1 MLDLLCI
8 CFCFFDIGFIYD
20 TMIQIQIWGDF
31 ECPYSYLQTVALAK
45 LKERYQDGVEIIW
58 RAIELAPTI
67 GTVPPTETYLSKLQQ
82 AAAEPIV
89 QEEQLVLNAP
99 SFLTYTW
106 LAQESVCFANQYGK
120 SLQLALAI
128 FKSVFSQGSNISNED
143 EIISLAEQVG
153 IEPMALREAFDNGV
167 LTKQVIADEE
177 EFKANGFQG
186 VPAMLIGEKN
196 FSPKSFMPVTGYTA
210 VDELEKLIPKK
221 SLAG

>member
-1 MLDLLCI
+1 
-8 CFCFFDIGFIYD
+8 
-20 TMIQIQIWGDF
+20 MIQIQIWGDF

-45 LKERYQDGVEIIW
+45 LKERYQDGIEIIW
-58 RAIELAPTI
+58 RAIELTPTI
-67 GTVPPTETYLSKLQQ
+67 GTMPPSDSYLKKLQQ
-82 AAAEPIV
+82 AAAESIV

-106 LAQESVCFANQYGK
+106 LAQESVCFANKHGK

-128 FKSVFSQGSNISNED
+128 FKAVFSQGANISNED

-153 IEPMALREAFDNGV
+153 VEPNALREAFDDGV
-167 LTKQVIADEE
+167 VTKQVIADEE

-196 FSPKSFMPVTGYTA
+196 FSPKSFMPVTGFTNL
-210 VDELEKLIPKK
+210 DELEKLIPMK
-221 SLAG
+221 SLLGNT

>member
-1 MLDLLCI
+1 
-8 CFCFFDIGFIYD
+8 
-20 TMIQIQIWGDF
+20 MIQIQIWGDF

-45 LKERYQDGVEIIW
+45 LKERYQDGIEIIW
-58 RAIELAPTI
+58 RAIELTPTI
-67 GTVPPTETYLSKLQQ
+67 GTMPPSDSYLKKLQQ

-99 SFLTYTW
+99 TFLTYTW
-106 LAQESVCFANQYGK
+106 LAQESVCFANKHGK

-128 FKSVFSQGSNISNED
+128 FKAVFSQGANISNED

-153 IEPMALREAFDNGV
+153 VEPNALREAFDDGV
-167 LTKQVIADEE
+167 VTKQVIADEE

-196 FSPKSFMPVTGYTA
+196 FSPKSFMPVTGFTNL
-210 VDELEKLIPKK
+210 DELEKLIPMK
-221 SLAG
+221 SLLGNT

>member
-1 MLDLLCI
+1 
-8 CFCFFDIGFIYD
+8 
-20 TMIQIQIWGDF
+20 MIQIQIWGDF

-45 LKERYQDGVEIIW
+45 LKERYQDGIEIIW
-58 RAIELAPTI
+58 RAIELTPTI
-67 GTVPPTETYLSKLQQ
+67 GTMPPSDSYLKKLQQ

-99 SFLTYTW
+99 TFLTYTW
-106 LAQESVCFANQYGK
+106 LAQESVCFANKHGK

-128 FKSVFSQGSNISNED
+128 FKAVFSQGANISNED

-153 IEPMALREAFDNGV
+153 VEPNALREAFDDGV
-167 LTKQVIADEE
+167 VTKQVIADEE

-196 FSPKSFMPVTGYTA
+196 FSPKSFMPVTGFTNL
-210 VDELEKLIPKK
+210 DELEKLIPIK
-221 SLAG
+221 SLLGNT

>member
-1 MLDLLCI
+1 
-8 CFCFFDIGFIYD
+8 
-20 TMIQIQIWGDF
+20 MIQIQIWGDF
-31 ECPYSYLQTVALAK
+31 ECPYSYLQAVALAK
-45 LKERYQDGVEIIW
+45 LKARYTNGIEISW
-58 RAIELAPTI
+58 RSIELAPTI
-67 GTVPPTETYLSKLQQ
+67 GTVLPSETYLAKLKQ

-196 FSPKSFMPVTGYTA
+196 FSPKSFMPVTGYTN
-210 VDELEKLIPKK
+210 VDELEKLIPIK
-221 SLAG
+221 SLLGNT